1 MDSLTERKKF
11 KRLTLGTIDEAIEM
25 LSNAKYKTPPSQW
38 ITDKSMDLDITDEIQ
53 EI

>member
-1 MDSLTERKKF
+1 MPKKF

-38 ITDKSMDLDITDEIQ
+38 LTDKSMGLDITDITDEV
-53 EI
+53 

>member
-1 MDSLTERKKF
+1 MDFLTERKF

-38 ITDKSMDLDITDEIQ
+38 LTDKSMGLDITDITDEV
-53 EI
+53 